1 LKENLNDATFGGW
14 ASAEADEAICWLIV
28 KEEWELMHVM
38 ANDNAPFLPRVNF
51 EVWSDDVVE
60 KVVKLDD

>member
-1 LKENLNDATFGGW
+1 
-14 ASAEADEAICWLIV
+14 
-28 KEEWELMHVM
+28 M

>member
-1 LKENLNDATFGGW
+1 M
-14 ASAEADEAICWLIV
+14 IV